1 MILMRSK
8 ELKEGVTVQNQ
19 DGSIEYGKSVIAG
32 KKAIMETAVSRFV
45 LPLPVLFFPA
55 LGNAILEKM
64 RLWPKGVVPG
74 KLLELGLCI
83 CSLTFALPMSIA
95 LFEQRAMI
103 KREDIDE
110 HLKNLKVADFPN
122 PDSTLPKVEGEDGD
136 KLIDRFYFNKGL

>member
-1 MILMRSK
+1 
-8 ELKEGVTVQNQ
+8 V
-19 DGSIEYGKSVIAG
+19 AG

-55 LGNAILEKM
+55 FANAILEKM
-64 RLWPKGVVPG
+64 RLWPKGVAAG
-74 KLLELGLCI
+74 KFMELGLCI

-110 HLKNLKVADFPN
+110 NLANLKVSDFPDPN
-122 PDSTLPKVEGEDGD
+122 STKPKIEGEEGD
-136 KLIDRFYFNKGL
+136 KLVDRFYFNKGL